1 MLINT
6 SISDRTVQNFKFLVA
21 NLTSEIISKKTSNA
35 CSSVRGL
42 QDNPNILIKFVQLNL
57 EMTMVSNDKIMLEK
71 CEKYLEDK
79 VKKFNLLNQQIIK
92 TIVKERNNPIYY
104 ENTDEVNKVLIEV
117 VKQFESGGLEA
128 FIENQTDAESK
139 IKYATLMI
147 NLINSIERTH
157 QKSDS
162 IIYEI
167 DFVKKSFR
175 EVRKKENKLLMYFKP
190 IYNNSDNYVNLFFF
204 DKKLVIKIKKIQKF
218 FKILRFFY

>member
-1 MLINT
+1 
-6 SISDRTVQNFKFLVA
+6 
-21 NLTSEIISKKTSNA
+21 
-35 CSSVRGL
+35 
-42 QDNPNILIKFVQLNL
+42 
-57 EMTMVSNDKIMLEK
+57 MTMVSNDKIMLEK
-71 CEKYLEDK
+71 CEKYLDDK

-175 EVRKKENKLLMYFKP
+175 EVRKKEENKLLMYFGLF
-190 IYNNSDNYVNLFFF
+190 IIIQTIMLIFFFF
-204 DKKLVIKIKKIQKF
+204 DKKLVIKIKKNSKNFLKF
-218 FKILRFFY
+218 